1 MNNFTDMRSLISALA
16 ISMNLINP
24 DMQHHHEQT
33 AYMAFQIGSEM
44 GLKGKELNLV
54 VYSALLHDIGAVV
67 SSRPETIEE
76 IEAHAHEIA
85 AVGAHMLRD
94 LEGFEK
100 IAHIIELNQNSYC
113 DNLRI
118 LGAMSCGEACMDI
131 AQAIHLADVITTL
144 IKYDVPILSQVKRIK
159 EIVESCRGTEFSS
172 KVLDAFERCSQKE
185 YLWMDVALN
194 PSFLLIFTGNIR
206 EVSLDETV
214 RLTRLMSRIIDYR
227 SSFTAMHSAG
237 VAASATKLAELV
249 GMGED
254 ECKMMTIAGY
264 LHDVGKLRVPNSI
277 LDKPGRLTEEEFN
290 IIKEHPYY
298 TRWILMSV
306 NGFEKI
312 ADWAGFH
319 HEKLNGKG
327 YPFHLGAED
336 LDTGSR
342 IMAVADIFSAITEV
356 RPYRDGMDHDTA
368 MKVMWSNVENGT
380 LDGDLVKLLEDNYL
394 VVDEAREKESREAG
408 ARYFKSLE
416 MRRQHIA
423 NRTSSAAVNQ

>member
-1 MNNFTDMRSLISALA
+1 
-16 ISMNLINP
+16 
-24 DMQHHHEQT
+24 
-33 AYMAFQIGSEM
+33 
-44 GLKGKELNLV
+44 
-54 VYSALLHDIGAVV
+54 
-67 SSRPETIEE
+67 
-76 IEAHAHEIA
+76 
-85 AVGAHMLRD
+85 
-94 LEGFEK
+94 
-100 IAHIIELNQNSYC
+100 
-113 DNLRI
+113 
-118 LGAMSCGEACMDI
+118 
-131 AQAIHLADVITTL
+131 
-144 IKYDVPILSQVKRIK
+144 
-159 EIVESCRGTEFSS
+159 
-172 KVLDAFERCSQKE
+172 
-185 YLWMDVALN
+185 
-194 PSFLLIFTGNIR
+194 
-206 EVSLDETV
+206 
-214 RLTRLMSRIIDYR
+214 
-227 SSFTAMHSAG
+227 MHSAG

-356 RPYRDGMDHDTA
+356 RPYRDGMDHDAA